1 MTNEIIAASN
11 SHENLQQLVYSFV
24 CNKHTQESF
33 LTKATFLDHSVDE
46 LANEDLMVTVVTTL
60 VEVVELLAETASGG
74 VELEGPEEVRGL
86 LEVRTH
92 GVDLMNEVFN
102 REDTVLAEDTL
113 DLLVVNERNT
123 LTVQLSITA
132 LVDEVTDGLEVGV
145 TVGNVG
151 LDETEHFAGSL
162 VQTNEDSVVD
172 LTKAEKSEDLLDL
185 GRNLVNTT
193 NTNDN
198 GKTAFTFNEEVTV
211 VVSFSSLGNE
221 VSLELFHYKQ
231 TAKAYLSVFLFVLL
245 ASLDHGFSLSLGFFD
260 ASGKSLFSFSLEFSI
275 TTLLKKDGL
284 RAT

>member
-1 MTNEIIAASN
+1 M
-11 SHENLQQLVYSFV
+11 
-24 CNKHTQESF
+24 
-33 LTKATFLDHSVDE
+33 
-46 LANEDLMVTVVTTL
+46 
-60 VEVVELLAETASGG
+60 
-74 VELEGPEEVRGL
+74 
-86 LEVRTH
+86 
-92 GVDLMNEVFN
+92 
-102 REDTVLAEDTL
+102 
-113 DLLVVNERNT
+113 
-123 LTVQLSITA
+123 
-132 LVDEVTDGLEVGV
+132 
-145 TVGNVG
+145 
-151 LDETEHFAGSL
+151 
-162 VQTNEDSVVD
+162 D

-221 VSLELFHYKQ
+221 VSLELFHYKH
-231 TAKAYLSVFLFVLL
+231 TAKAYLSIFLFVLL